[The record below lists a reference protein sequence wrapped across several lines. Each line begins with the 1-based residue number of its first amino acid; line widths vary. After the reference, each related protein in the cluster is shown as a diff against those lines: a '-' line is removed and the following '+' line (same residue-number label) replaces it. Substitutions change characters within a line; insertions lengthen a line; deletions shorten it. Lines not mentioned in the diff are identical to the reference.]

1 MAIQFNFFDDK
12 YIHDESAAIFPEGL
26 RYQSD
31 LIDSTEEDALV
42 ARMRELPFRE
52 FEFHG
57 FLGKRRVVSFGWQYD
72 YSGGGLRKAEHIPE
86 FLLELRAR
94 SAAFA
99 NQNVEAFQ
107 QVLVTEYGPGA
118 GIGWHRDKAV
128 FGEVVGVSFL
138 APCVLRFRRKKLM
151 DGSASNPVNLAT
163 RVISRKKQSK
173 LDLTTASQR
182 NDAKTHWDRV
192 NVNVEPRS
200 AYHLG
205 GPARHEW
212 YHSILRVDALR
223 YAITFRSVLNAE
235 RVG

>member
-1 MAIQFNFFDDK
+1 MATQFNFFDDK
-12 YIHDESAAIFPEGL
+12 YTHDESAAIFPEGL
-26 RYQSD
+26 RYRPD
-31 LIDSTEEDALV
+31 LIDSAEENALV
-42 ARMRELPFRE
+42 ARMRQLPFRE

-72 YSGGGLRKAEHIPE
+72 YSGGGLRRAEHIPD

-94 SAAFA
+94 AAAFA
-99 NQNVEAFQ
+99 NQNTELFQ
-107 QVLVTEYGPGA
+107 QALVTEYGPGA

-138 APCVLRFRRKKLM
+138 APCVLRFRRKKLI
-151 DGSASNPVNLAT
+151 DGSGSNLENLAT
-163 RVISRKKQSK
+163 RLSSRKKHSK
-173 LDLTTASQR
+173 LNLTTTSKR
-182 NDAKTHWDRV
+182 HSAKTQWDRV
-192 NVNVEPRS
+192 NVNVESRS
-200 AYHLG
+200 AYHLS

>member
-1 MAIQFNFFDDK
+1 MTSQFQFFDRLDDGQAEQ
-12 YIHDESAAIFPEGL
+12 YLEGFRYRPELISSAQEA
-26 RYQSD
+26 
-31 LIDSTEEDALV
+31 AVV

-128 FGEVVGVSFL
+128 FGEV
-138 APCVLRFRRKKLM
+138 
-151 DGSASNPVNLAT
+151 
-163 RVISRKKQSK
+163 
-173 LDLTTASQR
+173 
-182 NDAKTHWDRV
+182 
-192 NVNVEPRS
+192 
-200 AYHLG
+200 
-205 GPARHEW
+205 
-212 YHSILRVDALR
+212 
-223 YAITFRSVLNAE
+223 
-235 RVG
+235 